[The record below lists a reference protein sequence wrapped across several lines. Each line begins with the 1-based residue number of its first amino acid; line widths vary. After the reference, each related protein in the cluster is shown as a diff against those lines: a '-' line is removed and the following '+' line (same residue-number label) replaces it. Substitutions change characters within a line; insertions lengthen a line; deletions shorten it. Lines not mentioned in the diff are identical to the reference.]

1 MSNTERRAEK
11 IKSNAHYYY
20 AALTNYLQEKQ
31 AEGINFSKI
40 HVFSDGCASQFKN
53 KKNLSRMHEEIMNS
67 FSTVMD
73 ILHFF
78 AGSNC
83 FKGVHD
89 GFGGI
94 VKRYIARYILQ
105 DNSHA
110 ITNAVEMIDA
120 LSKKKLGYGEEV
132 RIKRFE

>member
-1 MSNTERRAEK
+1 MSIKIFHGVITSGQSPERNTGGIFVSEK
-11 IKSNAHYYY
+11 LDGVMI
-20 AALTNYLQEKQ
+20 
-31 AEGINFSKI
+31 FSKI

-110 ITNAVEMIDA
+110 ITNAVEIIDA
-120 LSKKKLGYGEEV
+120 LSKKKKIGL
-132 RIKRFE
+132 RRRS

>member
-1 MSNTERRAEK
+1 MSGSSRITTWQIRR
-11 IKSNAHYYY
+11 IWS
-20 AALTNYLQEKQ
+20 
-31 AEGINFSKI
+31 
-40 HVFSDGCASQFKN
+40 
-53 KKNLSRMHEEIMNS
+53 
-67 FSTVMD
+67 
-73 ILHFF
+73 HFF